1 MRAVCLI
8 VLLPLVTSCVTVETE
23 FYIPDYVLPDFPV
36 CRECVDQGDFVLVD
50 SEFFVSLAKFK
61 NEYEEF
67 CLFYEQVRK
76 IKEGEE

>member
-1 MRAVCLI
+1 M
-8 VLLPLVTSCVTVETE
+8 LLPLVTACVTVETE

-36 CRECVDQGDFVLVD
+36 CREYVDQGNFVLVD
-50 SEFFVSLAKFK
+50 SEFFVSLDIFK

-67 CLFYEQVRK
+67 CLFYERARK